1 MLAPLDDPPSIG
13 DGAIR
18 FQNRGSAGLA
28 TAWHGLQR
36 FRVGAQASVAMSS
49 DRRPTRVGRRRKQR
63 PVLRRSLLSAL
74 SFAVLLGLV
83 SVGVVA
89 YVYQKYDGQIRR
101 IAALQPEDP
110 NIKNAAKQLHAE
122 NFLIIGSD
130 SRQGANSGFGD
141 EAGQR
146 SDTTIVV
153 HLSADH
159 RKATV
164 ISIPR
169 DAWVDIP
176 KCTASGGGTVAEHH
190 EMFNSA
196 FSIGGARCTI
206 ATVQKLTGIAVT
218 HYVQIDFVGFKRVV
232 NALGSVTI
240 CSPTAVNDPQS
251 NLTLHAGNNKLSG
264 RQALHY
270 VRARETLGDGS
281 DLGRIKR
288 QQQFLGVVLRQ
299 AMSGSLLS
307 NPLRL
312 TNFLDA
318 ATKAI
323 VVDKGTSFDDL
334 RTLAS
339 SLHGLNPKRV
349 VFYTAPIANR
359 DYSPPGTDYSGKV
372 LLDAKK
378 GGALYRSI
386 INDTSKRAVPRK
398 RTHAPKPDLNAG
410 DKTCSL

>member
-1 MLAPLDDPPSIG
+1 M
-13 DGAIR
+13 
-18 FQNRGSAGLA
+18 RGNALA
-28 TAWHGLQR
+28 TRWQQ
-36 FRVGAQASVAMSS
+36 FRLAAPDDLASARVPTTE
-49 DRRPTRVGRRRKQR
+49 RPTRVGRRRKRR
-63 PVLRRSLLSAL
+63 PVLRRTLLSAV
-74 SFAVLLGLV
+74 SFAVLLAMV
-83 SVGVVA
+83 TVGVIA

-101 IAALQPEDP
+101 IAALQTSDP

-130 SRQGANSGFGD
+130 TREGADSGFGSV
-141 EAGQR
+141 AGQR

-159 RKATV
+159 RRATV

-176 KCTASGGGTVAEHH
+176 TCTASDGSTVAEHH

-218 HYVQIDFVGFKRVV
+218 HYLQIDFVGFKRVV
-232 NALGSVTI
+232 SALGTVTI
-240 CSPTAVNDPQS
+240 CSPSAVYDPNS
-251 NLTLHAGNNKLSG
+251 HLRLHAGNNKLNG
-264 RQALHY
+264 KQALHY

-307 NPLRL
+307 NPMRL
-312 TNFLDA
+312 ANFLDA
-318 ATKAI
+318 TTKAI

-378 GGALYRSI
+378 GAALYRTI
-386 INDTSKRAVPRK
+386 IADTSAKKRSVK
-398 RTHAPKPDLNAG
+398 TTHAPKPNLNAG